1 MQGVCLSVSC
11 LIQHFVLV
19 AHLPQGQGPV
29 KHTGGSPTYRTA
41 TLCTLVWD
49 ETSVTWRL
57 CLPHEFK
64 VYKCLWNSSRLW
76 NRNKCKIVQYDYD
89 IFFETRSHPRSF
101 GMSFALQQLWP
112 YQRFLGTFTT
122 TAYLQFS
129 CPNLLVIC
137 LVPAMT
143 EQQSIDKR
151 G

>member
-1 MQGVCLSVSC
+1 MMQGVCLSVSC

-89 IFFETRSHPRSF
+89 IFSKPGLIQDLSGCHLLCNSSGPTSDSWARS
-101 GMSFALQQLWP
+101 QQLLICSFPVQTCWS
-112 YQRFLGTFTT
+112 YAWFL
-122 TAYLQFS
+122 
-129 CPNLLVIC
+129 P
-137 LVPAMT
+137 
-143 EQQSIDKR
+143 
-151 G
+151 